1 MYYWIKNG
9 LSNKKKI
16 LEIEKNG
23 RVSRFIIFFTTLC
36 LTHIKTMEMEKF
48 KDNLI
53 HLRVIIEEIE
63 KININERLETKKKK
77 KK

>member
-1 MYYWIKNG
+1 
-9 LSNKKKI
+9 
-16 LEIEKNG
+16 
-23 RVSRFIIFFTTLC
+23 
-36 LTHIKTMEMEKF
+36 MEKF

-63 KININERLETKKKK
+63 KINITERLETKKKK